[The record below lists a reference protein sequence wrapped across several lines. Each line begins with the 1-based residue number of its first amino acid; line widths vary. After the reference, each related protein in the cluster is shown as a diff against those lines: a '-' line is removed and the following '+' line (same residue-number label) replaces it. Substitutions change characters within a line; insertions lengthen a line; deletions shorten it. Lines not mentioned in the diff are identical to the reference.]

1 VDLAEHFRVIVHN
14 WWRILMV
21 SVLIAGAAYYL
32 SGRRDDVYE
41 ATARLAVTVGN
52 ASLGDATRDQ
62 TVFLTETYAERAT
75 TRPVV
80 ADAVER
86 AAIDGLTVSKAEAD
100 VSASES
106 SNLGFLTISAEAPRP
121 SEARR
126 LANALAAALI
136 ADVTMQQNAVLEEDL
151 AAVNREIE
159 SLSAQL
165 NALPSDASERDAL
178 QARYEALLQAAVDRR
193 TQPQNQVA
201 VIAPATTPTSPVS
214 PQPIRDALLAFLVA
228 LIITAELAVVLHALS
243 DRLPRGAD
251 PETIGRLLGLP
262 VLATVPRTSGAAVTE
277 AFRSLRA
284 SLLALP
290 AERVPRSV
298 AIVGA
303 TESAGKSFTA
313 INLARSAAA
322 QQAGG
327 VLLIDA
333 DLRRPVIHQ
342 RLGIDREPGLTDILE
357 SDAREGTVQSVGV
370 GKEFAVRSPR
380 RFLVIPSGRLVQD
393 PVATL
398 SGDALERAIA
408 AVPGE
413 LSLVIVDT
421 PPAALF
427 GDASAIASQ
436 CDHSVLVIDARSSRV
451 RPTKATI
458 ATLERSGVVL
468 LGIAVNRAPGPRRGR
483 YY

>member
-1 VDLAEHFRVIVHN
+1 VIAHN
-14 WWRILMV
+14 WWRILLV
-21 SVLIAGAAYYL
+21 SVLIAGAVYYL

-62 TVFLTETYAERAT
+62 TVFLTETYAERAA

-80 ADAVER
+80 ADAVDR
-86 AAIDGLTVSKAEAD
+86 AQIEGLTVGEAEGQ

-121 SEARR
+121 GDARR

-136 ADVTMQQNAVLEEDL
+136 ADVAAQQNAVLEEDL

-159 SLSAQL
+159 ALSAQL
-165 NALPSDASERDAL
+165 DALPADASERDAL

-201 VIAPATTPTSPVS
+201 VVAPATTPTSPVS
-214 PQPIRDALLAFLVA
+214 PKPTRDALLALLVA
-228 LIITAELAVVLHALS
+228 LIITAELAVVLHSWS

-251 PETIGRLLGLP
+251 PETVGRLLGLP
-262 VLATVPRTSGAAVTE
+262 VLATVPRGSGSAVTE
-277 AFRSLRA
+277 AFRRLRA

-290 AERVPRSV
+290 AERQPRSV

-303 TESAGKSFTA
+303 TENAGKSFTA

-327 VLLIDA
+327 VLLVDA
-333 DLRRPVIHQ
+333 DLRRPVVHQ
-342 RLGIDREPGLTDILE
+342 RLAIDREPGLTDILE
-357 SDAREGTVQSVGV
+357 GDAPEGAVQSVGV
-370 GKEFAVRSPR
+370 GKEFAVRAPR
-380 RFLVIPSGRLVQD
+380 RFLVIPSGRPVQD
-393 PVATL
+393 PVAVL
-398 SGDALERAIA
+398 SGDALERAVR
-408 AVPGE
+408 AVAGD

-421 PPAALF
+421 APATLF

-436 CDHSVLVIDARSSRV
+436 CDYAVLVIDARSARV
-451 RPTKATI
+451 RTTRAAI
-458 ATLERSGVVL
+458 AALKRSGVEL
-468 LGIAVNRAPGPRRGR
+468 LGVAVNRAPNARRGK